1 MNDKGRAHSQSNSP
15 SEESTDLTIFTPQ
28 SSTTFS
34 PEVLPSLPG
43 QGQDVPIP
51 SIEAPAFGLLEQP
64 DTSNSG
70 SHTSF
75 NEYENVLETLK
86 GVNLRPLNNGSGH
99 FQFGQVKELSPFTFR
114 NLHNTTPEPT
124 ALVALAAEPN
134 LFSGPR
140 SGSGLNSKHN
150 KFASIPGPKQPPA
163 VHTSANIVAAL
174 ATKHRASSA
183 PTQFTVSNQPSKT
196 AGYDIGKEI
205 APDKPYFDKDFQD
218 ALCTG
223 KSVATNIADVLGTC
237 ELARD
242 RQSQVFSMIQTA
254 NELSKFDAPSVCKIG
269 IVGDSGVGKSSL
281 INSLLDEPDL
291 ARTAGLG
298 AACTS
303 VVTEYQLR
311 KPGQSA
317 KYTIEIDRMTDSEIE
332 EQLQELLWS
341 YRKFHIWDLD
351 KENLTADEQ
360 KHLEDK
366 AKLAWDT
373 LKSAF
378 GSRREL
384 TETYLKDTSDG
395 AEGRIQ
401 QQLKLWTDSL
411 QWPGDSHQNGWLGSA
426 ENVEEYNEK
435 TKQFLAGTLWPF
447 IKVMRVFLS
456 SQVLKSGAI
465 LADLP
470 GFHDSNNARVKAAE
484 DYMYQCEEIFVVA
497 DITRVGTN
505 KSVEKILEKSLGRNL
520 KDGRPSQGI
529 ALVCTKSED
538 LDVDEVRE
546 KFFADSQSEN
556 AAKVKL
562 LEKIVEEAENDDEE
576 KGALRRK
583 NDAQAELDYLYM
595 TARNEY
601 IEKLIISTH
610 AKILRPRPLSVF
622 CVSNKAYKY
631 NRPRAKANV
640 LSIKGSGIPLL
651 RQHCHKIP
659 SRAQFRIGHHFLTVS
674 VKSLVQ
680 QVQLW
685 LVGGSPETLP
695 NHATVQR
702 LLESLQGDLKMNASK
717 AIDNANETQIGIASN
732 IMIQPMGKNLGV
744 WTGEA
749 LQISDSW
756 MGYHSSQI
764 SRFCA
769 NYGSW
774 GRGKILFT
782 EWNLELINPMV
793 CTMSSQWD
801 VYTESSA
808 ATLGDLEM
816 RILGLLDG
824 LISQVE
830 DFQGAP
836 IFTESLVTKKDSIK
850 YTFEKIEEFAR
861 EQIDLI
867 KRDATQNHHSA
878 YIYELMHPTYIACMK
893 DSVKMHGDGVTL
905 RRLDRLQKAIGTA
918 QNPILFGAI
927 RSRLENDLL
936 LLVADITNTINRKIG
951 DILAQIRSN
960 IEILRGTEAQV
971 LAKNGDFLERLGGV
985 VTEVLKDLEYIGKV
999 AAQVKRKAESDGY
1012 C

>member
-529 ALVCTKSED
+529 ALD

-702 LLESLQGDLKMNASK
+702 LLESLQGDLKMLKEETVFTVQKSRRL
-717 AIDNANETQIGIASN
+717 DRRSSANIRFVDGT
-732 IMIQPMGKNLGV
+732 
-744 WTGEA
+744 
-749 LQISDSW
+749 
-756 MGYHSSQI
+756 QI